1 MPSSTFLAFL
11 NQNKG
16 QVHLNRPCLRLWKQ
30 DNSASWSF
38 YLVDFINSAKLLL
51 SAYNCFT
58 ATFYILVPDVTK
70 IRLCQKKGGKSDQHK
85 ISTGER
91 LVGLKHHVEIS
102 LPKALNICNF
112 QITMLGIVANI
123 RKNKRK
129 LLALQ

>member
-1 MPSSTFLAFL
+1 MSPKYVS
-11 NQNKG
+11 G
-16 QVHLNRPCLRLWKQ
+16 
-30 DNSASWSF
+30 
-38 YLVDFINSAKLLL
+38 
-51 SAYNCFT
+51 
-58 ATFYILVPDVTK
+58 
-70 IRLCQKKGGKSDQHK
+70 QKKGGKSDQHK

-91 LVGLKHHVEIS
+91 LVCLKHHVEIS